1 MNKTLEPTTHQ
12 ASKLHTVG
20 KHNEKSARNHSAST
34 APACAAIYSSNMNK
48 IDVAMAILRGSV
60 GASIAYHGINKA
72 RSISG
77 TASWF
82 KSIGMKWPRNQALLA
97 AATEII
103 AGALLITGLAT
114 PLACIA
120 VIALMSVAI
129 ATVHGRVGYFI
140 FLPNGGWEYC
150 ASIVAVT
157 TAIAITGP
165 GSWSIDNALN
175 LNQNPGLIALPIG
188 LFFAMCHLALC
199 WRPQTNSPSA

>member
-1 MNKTLEPTTHQ
+1 
-12 ASKLHTVG
+12 
-20 KHNEKSARNHSAST
+20 
-34 APACAAIYSSNMNK
+34 MNK